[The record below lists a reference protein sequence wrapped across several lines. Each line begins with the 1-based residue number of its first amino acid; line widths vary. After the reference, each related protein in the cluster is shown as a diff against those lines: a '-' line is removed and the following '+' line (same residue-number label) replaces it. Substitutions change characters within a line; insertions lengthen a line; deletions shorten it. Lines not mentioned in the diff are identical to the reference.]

1 VKEEPERRI
10 LMIIE
15 VIRSSH
21 DDLAERAP
29 FIV

>member
-1 VKEEPERRI
+1 VEEEPERRI

-15 VIRSSH
+15 VIRGSY
-21 DDLAERAP
+21 DDLPERTP